1 MQWADRPQPLS
12 CSRDWGD
19 RAMRR
24 IMASLLLAAL
34 LAGPAA
40 AQERAAGDYPLT
52 ADSLVQ
58 PGVAQG
64 RLEGPFE
71 FRAALFPGTVRR
83 YWVYVPVGYDPARPP
98 NLLVFQDGQRAT
110 NPDG

>member
-1 MQWADRPQPLS
+1 MKTIA
-12 CSRDWGD
+12 
-19 RAMRR
+19 A
-24 IMASLLLAAL
+24 LLLLGAV

-40 AQERAAGDYPLT
+40 AQETRQPGDYPLT

-71 FRAALFPGTVRR
+71 FRAAAFPGTVRR
-83 YWVYVPVGYDPARPP
+83 YWVYVPAGDDPA
-98 NLLVFQDGQRAT
+98 GT
-110 NPDG
+110 

>member
-1 MQWADRPQPLS
+1 
-12 CSRDWGD
+12 
-19 RAMRR
+19 MRR
-24 IMASLLLAAL
+24 PIATMLLAAL
-34 LAGPAA
+34 LTGPAA
-40 AQERAAGDYPLT
+40 AQQRAPGDYPLT

-71 FRAALFPGTVRR
+71 FRAALYPGTVRR
-83 YWVYVPVGYDPARPP
+83 YWVYVPQGYDAARPP

-110 NPDG
+110 AAQGALR